1 MTSPSGL
8 SEASPPPPPK
18 QGHPPPTR
26 MFFKADCWPLAP
38 SHCPLVSALPPPVCL
53 PDSQSSASLTS
64 ASNSPALSLSP
75 PPEPGGPPSASNSP
89 ALSLSP
95 PPEPGGPPSATNSL
109 ALSLSPPPEPGG
121 PPSATNSLA
130 LSLSPPPEPG
140 APAKATSESE
150 DTRLSTSSTSPSST
164 STSSTSAAARDS
176 PRPRKRKRKVRYDPP
191 AASSRRRLV
200 KRLFSFLT
208 KSEVCAVT
216 VPQGPQRRL
225 KGNRRRLWG
234 GDEQSN
240 GRGRTTPR
248 RTRRSVCGALEV
260 YACPPPPPRASLEY
274 LKTKGGGSP
283 KTPSPP
289 PQTKVTIVGKN
300 EIYNR
305 ENLVRPFLVHQVLGP
320 KPPPPLPPP
329 AQKKPCPPPPPR
341 LKSLHLET
349 FLYGFPVP
357 PQCLVPTSVR
367 ESTLLLLALGPVLS
381 SCPV

>member
-1 MTSPSGL
+1 
-8 SEASPPPPPK
+8 
-18 QGHPPPTR
+18 

-75 PPEPGGPPSASNSP
+75 PPEPGGPPSASNS
-89 ALSLSP
+89 
-95 PPEPGGPPSATNSL
+95 L

-150 DTRLSTSSTSPSST
+150 DTRSSTSSTSTSST

-176 PRPRKRKRKVRYDPP
+176 PRPRKRKRKVRYEPP

-260 YACPPPPPRASLEY
+260 YACPPPPPGFFRII
-274 LKTKGGGSP
+274 KNQGGGL
-283 KTPSPP
+283 
-289 PQTKVTIVGKN
+289 PQN
-300 EIYNR
+300 
-305 ENLVRPFLVHQVLGP
+305 
-320 KPPPPLPPP
+320 PLPPSP
-329 AQKKPCPPPPPR
+329 DQSDHRGKKR
-341 LKSLHLET
+341 NL
-349 FLYGFPVP
+349 
-357 PQCLVPTSVR
+357 Q
-367 ESTLLLLALGPVLS
+367 
-381 SCPV
+381 